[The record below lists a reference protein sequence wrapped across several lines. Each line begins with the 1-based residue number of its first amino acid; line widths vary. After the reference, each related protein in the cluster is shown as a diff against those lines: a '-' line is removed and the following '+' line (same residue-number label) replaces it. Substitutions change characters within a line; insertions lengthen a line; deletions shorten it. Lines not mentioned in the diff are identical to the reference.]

1 MEQNEYDTD
10 RRLAAVSDL
19 AIAAPAD
26 GQHPAAAKDRT
37 RLESGGRV
45 LVTGAAGFLGSHL
58 CERLLASG
66 HEVVG
71 VDCFTDFY
79 SRELKLDNLRDLRD
93 ETSFRLLELDLS
105 CDDLGGLLEGID
117 GVFHLAAQ
125 AGVRSSFGDTFD
137 AYLRNNIRATQRL
150 LEAAVAHPPAS
161 FTYASSSSVYGNATK
176 YPTDERAPRRPV
188 SPYGM
193 TKASTEDL
201 AGVYHRC
208 YGLPV
213 VGLRYFT
220 AYGPRQR
227 PDMAFTRFL
236 TRALRNEPLPIY
248 GDGRQIREFSY
259 VDDIIAGTIAA
270 SRFGQAGA
278 SYNIGGGE
286 PVALIDAVR
295 TIEELLGRPIELEWR
310 PAQIGDARQ
319 TGCDGSLARRELGFV
334 AKTGLRDG
342 LIHQL
347 EWAARAGL
355 AEQQRTSNGLLRR
368 RAA

>member
-1 MEQNEYDTD
+1 MPNLRITGRSARTIADAPSPDDE
-10 RRLAAVSDL
+10 RLRAGA
-19 AIAAPAD
+19 
-26 GQHPAAAKDRT
+26 
-37 RLESGGRV
+37 RV

-58 CERLLASG
+58 SEHLIAAG

-79 SRELKLDNLRDLRD
+79 SRDLKEDNLLGLRD
-93 ETSFRLLELDLS
+93 DPNFSLLELDLS
-105 CDDLGGLLEGID
+105 RDDLSGLLEGID

-125 AGVRSSFGDTFD
+125 AGVRGSFGEGFEP
-137 AYLRNNIRATQRL
+137 YLANNIRATQRL
-150 LEAAVAHPPAS
+150 LEAAVEHPPVT
-161 FTYASSSSVYGNATK
+161 FTYASSSSVYGNAAH
-176 YPTDERAPRRPV
+176 YPTDEQTTRQPV

-201 AGVYHRC
+201 AAVYHRC

-236 TRALRNEPLPIY
+236 KRALRNESLPIY

-259 VDDIIAGTIAA
+259 VGDIVAGTVAA
-270 SRFGQAGA
+270 ARCGTPGGI
-278 SYNIGGGE
+278 YNIGGGE
-286 PVALIDAVR
+286 PVMLIDAIH
-295 TIEELLGRPIELEWR
+295 TIEEIIGCPIRLDWR
-310 PAQIGDARQ
+310 EALIGEVRQ
-319 TGCDGSLARRELGFV
+319 TGCDSTRARRELGF
-334 AKTGLRDG
+334 AAEIGLREG

-347 EWAARAGL
+347 EWATRTGL
-355 AEQQRTSNGLLRR
+355 AEKRI
-368 RAA
+368 AA